1 MPPFQTHPSGTQ
13 HSLFREAANWLRPIP
28 KVNFSKDTP
37 RVAIWRQHFKTK
49 NKGHVEGIIGYEYL
63 GYLFFLSTLKLKESW
78 LGIFP
83 PENKGHGNQ
92 ASSDSTIDHTNHLLG
107 FKNHLLGFNK
117 KNTWEDMRRRQL
129 FFFGADDW
137 YKKSSFA
144 GISAHKANSLPWSL
158 KHSINGRL
166 SWLCTFKH

>member
-117 KNTWEDMRRRQL
+117 KTPEKTCGAGSFSFLVLTTDTRNPALLGFPPTRQT
-129 FFFGADDW
+129 ACHD
-137 YKKSSFA
+137 
-144 GISAHKANSLPWSL
+144 P
-158 KHSINGRL
+158 
-166 SWLCTFKH
+166 